1 MVNSDQPALNPFW
14 FHECVILTMPTGRTA
29 VNLREML
36 QIVREVDT
44 AVLSYHLWQSRMT
57 LSQPEAEYPNDFA
70 LWAANSLQDSRLAEK
85 LSVIDPF
92 DFEDMETVREELAET
107 LEEYMWDLPSVPWA
121 RPGFEFHFCEASTV
135 VLLRARIVAGT
146 LAEFRSGLA
155 GVGIDSIYY
164 HFVDAR
170 WRLRREK
177 TDDFSIWIRD
187 SYGLPELVA
196 ALHNIDV
203 WFYTLE
209 GIRQA
214 VLNLIDRYMERPD
227 DYTPRRT

>member
-1 MVNSDQPALNPFW
+1 MIDPNQPALNPFL
-14 FHECVILTMPTGRTA
+14 FHECLILTMPTGKTA

-36 QIVREVDT
+36 QTIREVNT
-44 AVLSYHLWQSRMT
+44 SVLSYHLWQSRMT
-57 LSQPEAEYPNDFA
+57 IAPPEAEYPNDFA
-70 LWAANSLQDSRLAEK
+70 VWAANSLQDSRLAEK

-92 DFEDMETVREELAET
+92 GFEDMEQTREVLAEI

-135 VLLRARIVAGT
+135 VLVRSHIVAGT
-146 LAEFRSGLA
+146 LSEFRSCLA

-170 WRLRREK
+170 WRLRK
-177 TDDFSIWIRD
+177 LKMDDFSIWIRD
-187 SYGLPELVA
+187 SYGLPELVSDIQG
-196 ALHNIDV
+196 IDV

-209 GIRQA
+209 GIREA
-214 VLNLIDRYMERPD
+214 ILKSIDRYIERPD
-227 DYTPRRT
+227 DYTSART